1 MDSCRSCAGCLFRI
15 LAAILAVLFV
25 ATLLIVLVLLNAD
38 RMLLAPEI
46 YQTALTDAHV
56 YDQLPSLAAEQ
67 IYAQMHNT
75 GSAGWAE
82 GNPLQTAGKQ
92 SQDCA
97 ELSLGVTTY
106 EDILSGARK
115 PTPAETAAMQKCGVG
130 DSGGGEGGPPEFFLA
145 LSESQWRSI
154 LAKLLPS
161 EWLQSTTEKVLRDL
175 FTVIGDPNAPVRV
188 LIPMQEF
195 KTRLTGPAGMDVL
208 NEILSTLPPCPAG
221 QIPSSSDP
229 SALLQCRPPDDVLA
243 QAQPQLQQA
252 LREAASGIPD
262 EVDLLQPV
270 RDSGMLSANAGG
282 NLPAPPRRLLLYG
295 RWIVRLSPLLCLGL
309 LFLIALLAVRSWK
322 GWLRWWGLP
331 ILSTGVAALLLAVGV
346 WAGLSF
352 SIPMARDNLP
362 PNVAAGLFD
371 MLVSIVQSVVRQFAL
386 ALGLQSILLSV
397 VGLGMLILSLF
408 LPGRKPPAPA
418 APPPAAQPPER
429 PGDETQSHGIFG

>member
-1 MDSCRSCAGCLFRI
+1 MDSCRSCTGCLFRI

-38 RMLLAPEI
+38 RMLLAPEL
-46 YQTALTDAHV
+46 YQTALTDARV
-56 YDQLPSLAAEQ
+56 YEQLPSLAAEQ
-67 IYAQMHNT
+67 IYTQMHNT

-82 GNPLQTAGKQ
+82 GNPLQMAAKQ

-97 ELSLGVTTY
+97 ELSLGVTAY
-106 EDILSGARK
+106 EDILSGTRK

-130 DSGGGEGGPPEFFLA
+130 EAGGEGGPPEFFLA
-145 LSESQWRSI
+145 LSEPQWKSI
-154 LAKLLPS
+154 LTKLLPA
-161 EWLQSTTEKVLRDL
+161 EWLQSTTEKALRDL
-175 FTVIGDPNAPVRV
+175 FTVIGDPDAPVRV

-221 QIPSSSDP
+221 QIPSSADP
-229 SALLQCRPPDDVLA
+229 STLLECRPSDDVLA

-270 RDSGMLSANAGG
+270 RDAGVLSANAGG

-346 WAGLSF
+346 WAGF
-352 SIPMARDNLP
+352 SISVPMARESLP

-371 MLVSIVQSVVRQFAL
+371 MLVSIVQSVIRQFAM

-418 APPPAAQPPER
+418 APPPAAQPPA
-429 PGDETQSHGIFG
+429 PAGDETRSQGIFG